1 MIEKNG
7 VVKHIILH
15 VKDRVDMASEYYMIS

>member
-7 VVKHIILH
+7 VVKLIILH
-15 VKDRVDMASEYYMIS
+15 VKDIADMVSEYYMIS

>member
-7 VVKHIILH
+7 VVKRIILH
-15 VKDRVDMASEYYMIS
+15 VKDIVDMASEYYMIS